1 MNKIIII
8 GSGGHAKVC
17 LETILST
24 KKYKI
29 IGFIDKKIKKKILD
43 YKIIGNDED
52 LASLRKKAKFACL
65 GIGQIKNFLIR
76 EKKFNQLKKLKFIL
90 PKIISSHAIVSKFS
104 KIGEG
109 TIVMHGAIIHPGAK
123 IGKNCIIN
131 TNSII
136 EHDVEVKDNCHISTK
151 AIINGNST
159 IEKNSFIGSGSVIV
173 NNISVKKNSFIK
185 AGSIITN

>member
-17 LETILST
+17 LETILSI
-24 KKYKI
+24 KKYKF
-29 IGFIDKKIKKKILD
+29 IGLIDKKIKKKILD
-43 YKIIGNDED
+43 YKIIGGDEN
-52 LASLRKKAKFACL
+52 LAALRKKVKFACI
-65 GIGQIKNFLIR
+65 GIGQIKNYKIR
-76 EKKFNQLKKLKFIL
+76 EKKFKQLKKLKFIL
-90 PKIISSHAIVSKFS
+90 PKIISPYAIVSKFS

-151 AIINGNST
+151 AIINGSST
-159 IEKNSFIGSGSVIV
+159 IEKNSFIGSGTVVV
-173 NNISVKKNSFIK
+173 NNVFLKKNSFIK
-185 AGSIITN
+185 AGSIITK

>member
-8 GSGGHAKVC
+8 GSGGHSKVC

-24 KKYKI
+24 NKYKF
-29 IGFIDKKIKKKILD
+29 IGFIDKKMKKKILS
-43 YKIIGNDED
+43 YKIIGNDES
-52 LASLRKKAKFACL
+52 LYSLRKKVRYACI
-65 GIGQIKNFLIR
+65 GIGQIKNVNTR
-76 EKKFNQLKKLKFIL
+76 KKKFNLLKKLKFIL
-90 PKIISSHAIVSKFS
+90 PKIISAHAIVSKFS

-131 TNSII
+131 TNSVI
-136 EHDVEVKDNCHISTK
+136 EHDAEVKDNCHISTK
-151 AIINGNST
+151 AIINGSS
-159 IEKNSFIGSGSVIV
+159 IIGENSFIGSGSIIV

-185 AGSIITN
+185 AGSIITK